1 MIAGV
6 DEAGRGP
13 VIGPLVVAGVL
24 AEEDDL
30 EWLKKIGVKDSKQ
43 LTKSKRERIFDEIVS
58 TFEYTTVFITP
69 QEIDSTRKSGISLNL
84 LEASAFC
91 RIINKLTP
99 KIAYIDCVGINTRKF
114 EENILKNLNVECSL
128 VVEHKADA
136 NHPVVSAAS
145 IVAKVLRDREIENLK
160 VEYGD
165 FGSGYPSDPKTIN
178 FLEEAIFS
186 GELPEFVR
194 KSWATVERIKNRLR
208 TDPAK

>member
-30 EWLKKIGVKDSKQ
+30 EWLKKIGVRDSKQ
-43 LTKSKRERIFDEIVS
+43 LTKNKREEIFDEIVS
-58 TFEYTTVFITP
+58 SLEYRAVFISP
-69 QEIDSTRKSGISLNL
+69 QEIDSARKSGISLNL

-91 RIINKLTP
+91 SIINELTP
-99 KIAYIDCVGINTRKF
+99 KIAYIDCVGINAKKF
-114 EENILKNLNVECSL
+114 EANILENLTIVCSL

-136 NHPVVSAAS
+136 NHPVVGAAS
-145 IVAKVLRDREIENLK
+145 IVAKVLRDREIETLK

-178 FLEEAIFS
+178 FLERAILS

-194 KSWATVERIKNRLR
+194 TSWATVERIKNRLR
-208 TDPAK
+208 T